1 MKHALSLLLLAAA
14 SARAAVVVT
23 TLNAPIPLTFEGLH
37 LNPYTG
43 ATSTASS
50 VPDWNTSPWINP
62 FFGGVYIAS
71 GDLLLPIITGT
82 DQIVNLAAGTVID
95 GSLAHTL
102 AESGSTTHFG
112 AGAGQFQAGVAGYI
126 GFRMQPVAGG
136 PVHYGWIKATLN
148 NTGAGVIESYAYES
162 TPGEPIAAGATVSGA
177 PEPSRAVLFLAGAT
191 WGLLRR
197 RRMRAGR

>member
-1 MKHALSLLLLAAA
+1 MKHVLSLFLFAVA

-23 TLNAPIPLTFEGLH
+23 TLNTAIPLTFDGLY

-71 GDLLLPIITGT
+71 GDLLLPVITGT

-95 GSLAHTL
+95 ASLAHAL
-102 AESGSTTHFG
+102 AESGSGTHFG
-112 AGAGQFQAGVAGYI
+112 TGAGQFQAGVPGYI

-136 PVHYGWIKATLN
+136 PVHYGWIKATLSN
-148 NTGAGVIESYAYES
+148 SGAGLIESYAYES
-162 TPGEPIAAGATVSGA
+162 TPGEAIAAGAMASGA
-177 PEPSRAVLFLAGAT
+177 PEPSRAMLLLAGAI
-191 WGLLRR
+191 WGLLVRR
-197 RRMRAGR
+197 RPRAER